1 MKRTYKLLNILMLLM
16 IGIMASSCAVS
27 KRQGSINKNTIVFL
41 GNSITKVGK
50 WQELIPGQN
59 IINKGIS
66 GDITTGVLAR
76 LEDCLATRPEKIF
89 VMIGINDLKIG
100 KAIDTITANQKKIIE
115 KIKRLSPKTK
125 IYMQSTLP
133 VHEIMLADIY
143 KRLNNQ
149 DIAKM
154 NAALKMVCKQL
165 KVKYIDLHPIMLDE
179 NAQLKKSWST
189 DGLHLRPE
197 AYVAWVAYLKTNKL
211 L

>member
-1 MKRTYKLLNILMLLM
+1 MNRTYKLLNILMLLM
-16 IGIMASSCAVS
+16 GIMASSCAVS
-27 KRQGSINKNTIVFL
+27 KRKGSINNNTIVFL

-50 WQELIPGQN
+50 WQELIPDQN

-76 LEDCLATRPEKIF
+76 LDDCLATRPKKIF

-133 VHEIMLADIY
+133 VHESMLADIY

-149 DIAKM
+149 DIVKINM
-154 NAALKMVCKQL
+154 ALKMVCKQL
-165 KVKYIDLHPIMLDE
+165 KVKYIDVHTIMLDE
-179 NAQLKKSWST
+179 NSQLKKSWST

-197 AYVAWVAYLKTNKL
+197 AYVAWVNYLKTNKL

>member
-1 MKRTYKLLNILMLLM
+1 MNRTYKLLNILMLLM
-16 IGIMASSCAVS
+16 TGIIASSCTVS

-50 WQELIPGQN
+50 WQELIPDQN

-76 LEDCLATRPEKIF
+76 LDDCLVARPEKIF

-100 KAIDTITANQKKIIE
+100 KVIDTITANQKRIIE

-133 VHEIMLADIY
+133 VNESMLADIY

-154 NAALKMVCKQL
+154 NMALKMVCKQL
-165 KVKYIDLHPIMLDE
+165 KVKYIDVQTIMLDE
-179 NAQLKKSWST
+179 NSQLKKSWST

-197 AYVAWVAYLKTNKL
+197 AYVAWVAYFKTNKSL
-211 L
+211 

>member
-1 MKRTYKLLNILMLLM
+1 MNRTYKLLNILMLLM
-16 IGIMASSCAVS
+16 TGIIASSCTVS

-50 WQELIPGQN
+50 WQELIPDQN

-76 LEDCLATRPEKIF
+76 LDDCLVARPEKIF

-100 KAIDTITANQKKIIE
+100 KVIDTITANQKRIIE

-133 VHEIMLADIY
+133 VNESMLADIY
-143 KRLNNQ
+143 KRLNNP

-154 NAALKMVCKQL
+154 NMALKMVCKQL
-165 KVKYIDLHPIMLDE
+165 KVKYIDVHTIMVDE
-179 NAQLKKSWST
+179 NSQLKKSWST

>member
-1 MKRTYKLLNILMLLM
+1 MNYRCKFLYVLLLLW
-16 IGIMASSCAVS
+16 IAVLVSSCAIS
-27 KRQGSINKNTIVFL
+27 NQQSRINKNTIVFL

-50 WQELIPGQN
+50 WQELITDQN

-76 LEDCLATRPEKIF
+76 LDDCLSARPEKIF

-100 KAIDTITANQKKIIE
+100 KDIDIITSNQKKIIG
-115 KIKRLSPKTK
+115 KIKSLSPKTK

-133 VHEIMLADIY
+133 VHESMLADIY
-143 KRLNNQ
+143 QRLNNK
-149 DIAKM
+149 DINKM
-154 NAALKMVCKQL
+154 NVALKMVCKQL
-165 KVKYIDLHPIMLDE
+165 NVKYVDLHPIMLDQ
-179 NAQLKKSWST
+179 NLQLKKSWST

-197 AYVAWVAYLKTNKL
+197 AYLAWVNYLKTNKL